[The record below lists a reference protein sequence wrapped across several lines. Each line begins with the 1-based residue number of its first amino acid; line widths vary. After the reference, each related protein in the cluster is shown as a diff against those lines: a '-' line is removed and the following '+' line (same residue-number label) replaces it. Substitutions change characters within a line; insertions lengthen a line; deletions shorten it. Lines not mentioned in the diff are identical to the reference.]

1 MKSLSGNPQEWKIP
15 FNNNNKSILCR
26 AKRSER
32 EFFTNHKEPY
42 VHSQRCD
49 ACRLIA
55 GKFHFAFELGESK
68 LGIQTHN
75 FEEYEELGM

>member
-1 MKSLSGNPQEWKIP
+1 MYT
-15 FNNNNKSILCR
+15 NNSILYR

-32 EFFTNHKEPY
+32 EFFKTHKEPL

-55 GKFHFAFELGESK
+55 GKFHFAFELAESK

-75 FEEYEELGM
+75 FEEYEELGMYFFTLMSDMRVK